1 MTALVLGTYSFGA
14 DILRFRGIPTVTL
27 RVGKE
32 NVLFQVHLRVL
43 CDASPVFNA
52 AFHGEFSE
60 ASSRSMS
67 LPEDDPEAF
76 ERLVQ
81 WLYTKSY
88 DILPSVGEY
97 GGDDKMIF
105 MRLAKLYVAADKY
118 GIVRLKNDVV
128 DRWYKFRA
136 DHTQLPHV
144 YQAVDYVYENTT
156 SGSKLREIVVASYVW
171 EINYEWYKLNSIRK
185 WLGKRPEFTTDV
197 AIAMSQ
203 RVTDSQKN
211 PFLLDS
217 FHFHETTE
225 I

>member
-1 MTALVLGTYSFGA
+1 MRALVLGAYSFGA
-14 DILRFRGIPTVTL
+14 DVLRFRDIPTVTL

-32 NVLFQVHLRVL
+32 NVFFQVHLPVL
-43 CDASPVFNA
+43 CDASPAFNA
-52 AFHGEFSE
+52 AFRGEFLE
-60 ASSRSMS
+60 ASSRSID

-88 DILPSVGEY
+88 DILPSAEEY
-97 GGDDKMIF
+97 SDDDKMIF

-128 DRWYKFRA
+128 DRWYKTQA
-136 DHTQLPHV
+136 DRIQRPNIEH
-144 YQAVDYVYENTT
+144 AVDYIYENTT
-156 SGSKLREIVVASYVW
+156 SGSKLREIVVAHFVW
-171 EINYEWYKLNSIRK
+171 LINYKWYKRPSTRIV
-185 WLGKRPEFTTDV
+185 LGQRPELATDV

-203 RVTDSQKN
+203 RAMDNQTN

-217 FHFHETTE
+217 SYFHETTGD
-225 I
+225 